1 MKYLVV
7 HTYIP
12 SEKCNQYPKE
22 IDSVLCDDFKKALAI
37 ARKQLA
43 AENLFGMISMLR
55 CLTDSANV
63 WITIKFRVRRMGI
76 CCICKIYKSR

>member
-1 MKYLVV
+1 MKFLVV

-43 AENLFGMISMLR
+43 AERETYEVDDCEQCVSYEED
-55 CLTDSANV
+55 DSLYLECCGGLD
-63 WITIKFRVRRMGI
+63 WWHIYFIKE
-76 CCICKIYKSR
+76 